1 MTNVEAVSSES
12 AKIQTAYSQWMATT
26 PYVFYIPVY
35 RNMPENPAP
44 APTGTGN
51 PNNYL
56 KTLDVKGNT
65 TGISY
70 TASTPFNPADGGKN
84 ELIYYV
90 PASENSVT
98 ISGTTVNSGAAINGT
113 GQVSLVIAPVKINV
127 TVTAENGEVRNYVI
141 TINKM

>member
-1 MTNVEAVSSES
+1 
-12 AKIQTAYSQWMATT
+12 
-26 PYVFYIPVY
+26 
-35 RNMPENPAP
+35 MPENPAP

-127 TVTAENGEVRNYVI
+127 TVTAENGEVRNYVV